1 MTREP
6 DSLDIGFN
14 DTSKSL
20 SNPNLPPSSG
30 GTPRSNT
37 IINAFA
43 QNPQQLVSLFGMTPK
58 QAQNVSQI
66 ITGAGA
72 GLGAVALQKMLE
84 RHIGKRMAAAI
95 GGGLGGY
102 FTAALLE
109 RLALGD
115 NDE

>member
-1 MTREP
+1 MIPREP

-20 SNPNLPPSSG
+20 TNPNLPPSSG
-30 GTPRSNT
+30 GTSRNNT
-37 IINAFA
+37 IISALA
-43 QNPQQLVSLFGMTPK
+43 QNPQRLISLFGMTPK

-72 GLGAVALQKMLE
+72 GLGAVALQRMLE
-84 RHIGKRMAAAI
+84 RHIGKRMAAAL

-102 FTAALLE
+102 FTAAILE
-109 RLALGD
+109 NLMKED
-115 NDE
+115 NG